1 MRVRNAAALVFEL
14 PKTAP
19 EEPTRKSY
27 RMIPIMLIGAMIMT
41 GLGYVI
47 TDQRI
52 QQQQRTV
59 VSRHP

>member
-1 MRVRNAAALVFEL
+1 
-14 PKTAP
+14 
-19 EEPTRKSY
+19 
-27 RMIPIMLIGAMIMT
+27 MIPIMLIGAMIMT